1 MTPFLPIVT
10 FIITWELYI
19 GVYNNKI
26 TISNKAP
33 PSGILHQF
41 TLTKGDRTE
50 KRRDYYLKKSYLAVF
65 CIDRSQR

>member
-1 MTPFLPIVT
+1 MTPFLPIVI
-10 FIITWELYI
+10 FIITPELYI

-41 TLTKGDRTE
+41 TLTKGDCTE
-50 KRRDYYLKKSYLAVF
+50 KKERLLF
-65 CIDRSQR
+65 

>member
-1 MTPFLPIVT
+1 MTPFLPIVI
-10 FIITWELYI
+10 FIITRELYI

-41 TLTKGDRTE
+41 TLTKGDCTE
-50 KRRDYYLKKSYLAVF
+50 KKEITIFKKA
-65 CIDRSQR
+65 I

>member
-1 MTPFLPIVT
+1 MTPFLPIVI
-10 FIITWELYI
+10 FIITRELYI

-41 TLTKGDRTE
+41 TLTKGDCEE
-50 KRRDYYLKKSYLAVF
+50 KERDYYLIKA
-65 CIDRSQR
+65 I